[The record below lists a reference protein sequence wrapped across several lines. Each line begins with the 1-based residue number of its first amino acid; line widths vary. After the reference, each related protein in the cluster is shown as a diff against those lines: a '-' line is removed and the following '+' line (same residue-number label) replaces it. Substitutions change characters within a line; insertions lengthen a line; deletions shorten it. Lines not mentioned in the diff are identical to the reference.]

1 MAFVP
6 QLVNDPLG
14 DPALYVGLPWER
26 RGLLLDLGALESLSA
41 AHILKVTE
49 VFVSHTHVDHF
60 IGFDHLLRVVLG
72 RDRRLRLFGPPGLR
86 GQVAGKLAGYTWNMT
101 HEYPLVLEAAEL
113 HPGHLEI
120 ARFLASEGFARRD
133 VASEPAPEG
142 RLMEDPEFCVGATAL
157 DHGVPVLAFALTE
170 RVHVNINKAALDR
183 LGLPPG
189 PWITDLKRA
198 IRTDAP
204 EGTPIRVKWWSEGRI
219 EEREFTVDALRD
231 QVVRVS
237 RGQKLVYVTDAA
249 YSPTNVERIV
259 KLAAGADLFYCE
271 AAYLDRDRERAGAR
285 LHLTARQA
293 GLLARQAG
301 VRRLEVFHFSP
312 MYRNEVDALLQEA
325 QGAFQNG

>member
-120 ARFLASEGFARRD
+120 ARFLASEGFARRHPPPAGISPRSRRRRA
-133 VASEPAPEG
+133 ASWRPRSSAW
-142 RLMEDPEFCVGATAL
+142 R
-157 DHGVPVLAFALTE
+157 
-170 RVHVNINKAALDR
+170 R
-183 LGLPPG
+183 PPWTTG
-189 PWITDLKRA
+189 
-198 IRTDAP
+198 
-204 EGTPIRVKWWSEGRI
+204 
-219 EEREFTVDALRD
+219 
-231 QVVRVS
+231 
-237 RGQKLVYVTDAA
+237 
-249 YSPTNVERIV
+249 SP
-259 KLAAGADLFYCE
+259 C
-271 AAYLDRDRERAGAR
+271 
-285 LHLTARQA
+285 
-293 GLLARQAG
+293 
-301 VRRLEVFHFSP
+301 SP
-312 MYRNEVDALLQEA
+312 SP
-325 QGAFQNG
+325 